1 MKKQKEAAKAA
12 WKGSG
17 EAATEGLWFEIKD
30 KTGATEFLGYD
41 TETAEGIVAALASGG
56 KETTTLKEGDEGALV
71 LNQTPFYGESGG
83 QVGDQGVIK
92 GAKGA
97 LFRVTDTQKK
107 LGDLF
112 VHIGKVEKGSFKSG
126 DAVEL
131 EVDHTRRSATRANH
145 SATHLLHEA
154 LRQVLGTHVAQK
166 GSLVSPDRLRFDFS
180 HTKPMS
186 PDEIKAV
193 EDMANEVLLENTPV
207 VTRLMAL
214 DEARATGAM
223 ALFGEKYGDEVR
235 VVSMGSTR
243 PGANKAWSVEL
254 CGGTH
259 VSRTGDIGL
268 IRVVAE
274 SGSAAG
280 VRRIE
285 ALTGEGARAYLDQQ
299 DQRVREA
306 AGILKTR
313 PEDLVERLKHLVEE
327 RKILEKQLADTK
339 RQLALGGGGSAS
351 EQGDAVR
358 NVGNVKLLART
369 VQGLNPKDLRGLIDD
384 GKKQVG
390 SGIVAVVGV
399 TEDGKAGLAV
409 GVTDDLVKT
418 WSAVDLVKA
427 GAEALGGKGG
437 GGRPDMAQAG
447 GPDGAKAGDALK
459 AIEARLAQQASAA

>member
-1 MKKQKEAAKAA
+1 
-12 WKGSG
+12 
-17 EAATEGLWFEIKD
+17 
-30 KTGATEFLGYD
+30 
-41 TETAEGIVAALASGG
+41 
-56 KETTTLKEGDEGALV
+56 
-71 LNQTPFYGESGG
+71 
-83 QVGDQGVIK
+83 
-92 GAKGA
+92 
-97 LFRVTDTQKK
+97 
-107 LGDLF
+107 
-112 VHIGKVEKGSFKSG
+112 
-126 DAVEL
+126 
-131 EVDHTRRSATRANH
+131 
-145 SATHLLHEA
+145 
-154 LRQVLGTHVAQK
+154 VLGTHVAQK

-180 HTKPMS
+180 HTKAMS
-186 PDEIKAV
+186 AEEIKAV
-193 EDMANEVLLENTPV
+193 EDIANEVLLENTPV

-214 DEARATGAM
+214 DEARASGAM

-285 ALTGEGARAYLDQQ
+285 ALTGAGARAYLDEQ
-299 DQRVREA
+299 DARLKEA
-306 AGILKTR
+306 AGVLKTR

-327 RKILEKQLADTK
+327 RKVLEKQLADAK
-339 RQLALGGGGSAS
+339 RQLALGGGGNAS
-351 EQGDAVR
+351 EQADAVR
-358 NVGNVKLLART
+358 SVGNVKLLART

-409 GVTDDLVKT
+409 GVTDDLLKT
-418 WSAVDLVKA
+418 WSAVDLVKT

-459 AIEARLAQQASAA
+459 AIEARLAHQASMA